1 MMKKT
6 LINVLLVLSF
16 CISMFVVSLSVFAE
30 EIETNVTV
38 RIIRDGTIESE
49 SSKEKDDNSNLEKQ
63 KDTEKPKESKGKKR
77 LPKANELINSSISII
92 GTLIL
97 LIGIFGIY
105 INNKR
110 NGENKNEK
118 N

>member
-6 LINVLLVLSF
+6 LISVLLTLGF
-16 CISMFVVSLSVFAE
+16 CFSMFVTSLSVSAE
-30 EIETNVTV
+30 EIESNVTV
-38 RIIRDGTIESE
+38 KIIRDGTIESE
-49 SSKEKDDNSNLEKQ
+49 SSKEKDDNGNLEKQ
-63 KDTEKPKESKGKKR
+63 KDTEKYRESKEKSR
-77 LPKANELINSSISII
+77 LPKTNELINPSISII

-97 LIGIFGIY
+97 LIGILGIY

>member
-6 LINVLLVLSF
+6 LISVLLTLGF
-16 CISMFVVSLSVFAE
+16 CFSMFVISSSVFAE

-38 RIIRDGTIESE
+38 RIIRDDTIESE
-49 SSKEKDDNSNLEKQ
+49 SSKEKDNNGNLEKQ
-63 KDTEKPKESKGKKR
+63 KDTEKSKEKSR
-77 LPKANELINSSISII
+77 LPKANELINPSISII

-97 LIGIFGIY
+97 LIGILGIY

>member
-1 MMKKT
+1 MMKNT
-6 LINVLLVLSF
+6 LISVLLTVGF
-16 CISMFVVSLSVFAE
+16 CISMFIVNSSVFAE

-38 RIIRDGTIESE
+38 RIIRNDTIESE
-49 SSKEKDDNSNLEKQ
+49 SSEEKDGNGNLEKQ
-63 KDTEKPKESKGKKR
+63 KDKENSKETKEKSR
-77 LPKANELINSSISII
+77 LPKTNEFINSAISII

-97 LIGIFGIY
+97 LIGILGIY

>member
-6 LINVLLVLSF
+6 LISVLLTLSF
-16 CISMFVVSLSVFAE
+16 CISMFGVSLSGFAE

-49 SSKEKDDNSNLEKQ
+49 SSKEKDDNGNIEKQ
-63 KDTEKPKESKGKKR
+63 KDTEKTKESKEKGR
-77 LPKANELINSSISII
+77 LPQTNELINSSISII
-92 GTLIL
+92 GILIL
-97 LIGIFGIY
+97 LVGILGIY

>member
-6 LINVLLVLSF
+6 LISVLLIVGF
-16 CISMFVVSLSVFAE
+16 CFSMFVTSLSVSAE
-30 EIETNVTV
+30 EIESNVTV

-49 SSKEKDDNSNLEKQ
+49 SSNEKDDNVNLEKQ
-63 KDTEKPKESKGKKR
+63 KDTEKSKESKEKSR
-77 LPKANELINSSISII
+77 LPKTNELINSSISII
-92 GTLIL
+92 GILIL
-97 LIGIFGIY
+97 LVGILGIY

-110 NGENKNEK
+110 NGANKNEK